1 MIVLKQF
8 FDLNETLSKE
18 VEKIENECELVSE
31 QLKTAFKQ
39 SFASFNEKLVIELTR
54 SIKGRQA
61 KKQEIFKEDYE
72 SFIEIGLEYNGQYFP
87 NAYIPVWKC
96 KKELFQYIGYLT
108 KYEPIQIKEK
118 MISILNEMLEDRD

>member
-1 MIVLKQF
+1 MKQF